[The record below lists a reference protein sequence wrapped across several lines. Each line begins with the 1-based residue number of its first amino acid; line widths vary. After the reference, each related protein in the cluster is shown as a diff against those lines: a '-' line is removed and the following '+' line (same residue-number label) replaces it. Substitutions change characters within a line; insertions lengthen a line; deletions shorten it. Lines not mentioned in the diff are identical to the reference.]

1 MISLGEGFG
10 CLSLCLLAFSGDLG
24 WDRKARVGGVGM
36 GLSSG
41 VLGRVGGI
49 AALHCDQHGKYLAFS
64 AWVRR
69 IWIA

>member
-24 WDRKARVGGVGM
+24 WGRKARVGGVGM
-36 GLSSG
+36 GLLSG

-49 AALHCDQHGKYLAFS
+49 AALHCD
-64 AWVRR
+64 
-69 IWIA
+69 